1 MSYLGDKMENIRAFI
16 SSIHEFNGL
25 SILLRIILAVIAGGI
40 IGNERGVHGS
50 AAGLRTHIFV
60 CVGSALTSLCSLYVS
75 IVLGFSGDVFRIP
88 ASVVS
93 GIGFLGAG
101 TIMVKNDNTIAG
113 LTTAAGMWV
122 TAITGIAFGYGF
134 YTGGIVTTLICI
146 VNATLFTRIKQ
157 NRLHNMRF
165 YIEVNNVDKI
175 QPIID
180 KINDLLNKDVYIE
193 TISARSGI
201 IGNVELEVTTSTKND
216 FDRVIKEL
224 NGFEGIYY
232 IVQ

>member
-1 MSYLGDKMENIRAFI
+1 MDNILAFI
-16 SSIHEFNGL
+16 SYIQDFNGF
-25 SILLRIILAVIAGGI
+25 SVMLRIILAVIAGGI

-60 CVGSALTSLCSLYVS
+60 CVGSALTSICSLYVS
-75 IVLGFSGDVFRIP
+75 KVLGFSGDVFRIP

-101 TIMVKNDNTIAG
+101 TILVKSDRAIAG

-134 YTGGIVTTLICI
+134 YTGDIVTTLICI
-146 VNATLFTRIKQ
+146 VNASLLTRIEH
-157 NRLHNMRF
+157 NRIRYMRF
-165 YIEVNNVDKI
+165 YVEVNNVDVVQSI
-175 QPIID
+175 VD
-180 KINDLLNKDVYIE
+180 KLYQLLNNDVLIE
-193 TISARSGI
+193 TIPAKSGI
-201 IGNVELEVTTSTKND
+201 VGNVGLEVMISTRND
-216 FDRVIKEL
+216 FDRIKKEL
-224 NGFEGIYY
+224 SSFEGINY

>member
-1 MSYLGDKMENIRAFI
+1 MDNILAFI
-16 SSIHEFNGL
+16 SYIQDFNGF
-25 SILLRIILAVIAGGI
+25 SVMLRIILAVIAGGI

-60 CVGSALTSLCSLYVS
+60 CVGSALTSICSLYVS
-75 IVLGFSGDVFRIP
+75 KVLGFSGDVFRIP

-101 TIMVKNDNTIAG
+101 TILVKSDRSIAG

-146 VNATLFTRIKQ
+146 VNASLLTRIEH
-157 NRLHNMRF
+157 NRIRYMRF
-165 YIEVNNVDKI
+165 YVEVNNVDVVQSI
-175 QPIID
+175 VD
-180 KINDLLNKDVYIE
+180 KLYQLLNNDVLIE
-193 TISARSGI
+193 TIPAKSGI
-201 IGNVELEVTTSTKND
+201 VGNVGLEVTISTRND
-216 FDRVIKEL
+216 FDRIKKEL
-224 NGFEGIYY
+224 SSFEGINY